1 VTIRSLGNYAGLSAG
16 QGNYE
21 EAEALMKRCIT
32 LSDELLNGEHDEAH
46 ANSVFNLA
54 QFYIARHRPVEARPL
69 LESLLQP
76 GQRFPQHLTIKEVKM
91 NLARAYRQ
99 CREVRGANNGKVS
112 SQIGREQVKQL
123 PIQRR
128 ALAGVAVWGNST
140 TAVADKWGQAP
151 H

>member
-1 VTIRSLGNYAGLSAG
+1 MYAESERRELSYRPCDGQRQRRVTIRSLGNYAGLSAG

-76 GQRFPQHLTIKEVKM
+76 GQRFPQHLTIKEVRV
-91 NLARAYRQ
+91 LH
-99 CREVRGANNGKVS
+99 CGCANS
-112 SQIGREQVKQL
+112 SG
-123 PIQRR
+123 IQ
-128 ALAGVAVWGNST
+128 
-140 TAVADKWGQAP
+140 
-151 H
+151 